1 MDINGWLTVITVFT
15 AIFALIPRADLVLS
29 FYRIKPIEKRGV
41 FFIVVVLIPYLIF
54 FPSIV
59 SRFTF
64 LKCFTYDWGF
74 KPSTIAFALFY
85 FSFFWLIARLF
96 WVIPQEKTT
105 EKSIAYYVELLNE
118 QPFEEFFKLFAKYTS
133 TSGIENQWNV
143 YKQLIFQ
150 PKFLRG
156 IVITHA
162 SFLLQFWKQFSNEK
176 DFQTVFRLFLENE
189 NSAYYMEI
197 KEHWNTYSL
206 LDDKPFLNTVLRDN
220 LQQSIHNGLLQVYSD
235 YVSNLLVAQYDKASI
250 YNQPHYYTRIRED
263 EGYDLPLYYHILFI
277 GFLYSSAIENKVDI
291 SGISHR
297 YTNMQSIYSN
307 IVEGIINNI
316 DTTQVNDKAEY
327 PTNYHWLIAEM
338 FSLIENWLT
347 TFSDKK
353 YFSKNSSY
361 VSFIPFSFSLC
372 MNELYKGFNRGK
384 ITQRFLNARIY
395 YNMLSDYFSHRTN
408 DEMKTSIEE
417 EVIQRIPKEHLKPIF
432 DFALDEKFEMHFSDL
447 VDENYQMIN
456 AEELKVLKRLRKF
469 LAKNNLA

>member
-29 FYRIKPIEKRGV
+29 FYRIKPVEKWAV
-41 FFIVVVLIPYLIF
+41 FFIVVFLIPYLIF
-54 FPSIV
+54 FPSIATRL
-59 SRFTF
+59 SF
-64 LKCFTYDWGF
+64 LKYFTYGWGF

-96 WVIPQEKTT
+96 WIVPKEQTSEKN
-105 EKSIAYYVELLNE
+105 IAYFIELLNE

-133 TSGIENQWNV
+133 TSGIVKQWKI

-150 PKFLRG
+150 PKFLKG
-156 IVITHA
+156 TAINHP

-176 DFQTVFRLFLENE
+176 DFQTIFRLFLENE
-189 NSAYYMEI
+189 NSAYYKEI

-220 LQQSIHNGLLQVYSD
+220 LKQSINNGLLQVYSD
-235 YVSNLLVAQYDKASI
+235 YVSNLLLSQYDKASI
-250 YNQPHYYTRIRED
+250 YNQPHYYTRISED

-277 GFLYSSAIENKVDI
+277 GFLYSSAIENNVDI
-291 SGISHR
+291 SDISDR

-307 IVEGIINNI
+307 VVEGIINNI
-316 DTTQVNDKAEY
+316 DTTQVNENAEY

-338 FSLIENWLT
+338 FSLIENWLS
-347 TFSDKK
+347 TFSEQK
-353 YFSKNSSY
+353 YFSKSSSY
-361 VSFIPFSFSLC
+361 VDFIPFSFSLC

-384 ITQRFLNARIY
+384 ITQHFLNARIY

-408 DEMKTSIEE
+408 DEMRSSIEKN
-417 EVIQRIPKEHLKPIF
+417 VIKEIPKEHLKPIF
-432 DFALDEKFEMHFSDL
+432 EFALDEKFAMHYSDL
-447 VDENYQMIN
+447 VDENFKI
-456 AEELKVLKRLRKF
+456 AHDEELKALKRLRKF
-469 LAKNNLA
+469 LAENNLA